1 MSYSKDAWMDAVAN
15 ICDEFGA
22 EKLTLDEAAKE
33 LIRLGFSR
41 DEAETMLKESIS

>member
-15 ICDEFGA
+15 TCEDFA
-22 EKLTLDEAAKE
+22 ADNLTLDEAAKE